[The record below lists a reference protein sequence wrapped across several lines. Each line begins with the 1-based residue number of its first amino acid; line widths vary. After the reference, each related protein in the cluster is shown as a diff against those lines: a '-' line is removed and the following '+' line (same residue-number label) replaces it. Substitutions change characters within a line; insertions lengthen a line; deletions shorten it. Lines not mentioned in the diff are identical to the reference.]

1 MKGTKLCDRNLERGD
16 GSKVSLLHED
26 AAVKGNLCP
35 DGTVFVCVDCATRYE
50 ARRAD
55 IGCARC
61 GVRFRHAGTLATGD
75 LTVVD
80 VETLC
85 AECVVPGLDGGVVG
99 GSILV
104 FDELALLV
112 AENY

>member
-16 GSKVSLLHED
+16 GSRVSLLHED

-61 GVRFRHAGTLATGD
+61 GVRFRHAGILATGD
-75 LTVVD
+75 LTLVD

-85 AECVVPGLDGGVVG
+85 AEWRTPQ
-99 GSILV
+99 S
-104 FDELALLV
+104 A
-112 AENY
+112 